1 MTSLANIVE
10 SLRVSLTRAISS
22 HLLYFFPDLLQNKT
36 DLSQTNR
43 QSSTLSHSSTL
54 QSLAETFRNFFFG
67 HDLGSRFFF
76 RLQRNQMKTTKLSF
90 KMRPKSTWLSF
101 FFFCVLLHIMI
112 RASNG
117 DFDGDGSSS
126 SPRSRSESWL
136 RWKRWL
142 PWVFASAA
150 AAALYCWSTF
160 TEDFYNCG
168 GGSEAIL
175 L

>member
-1 MTSLANIVE
+1 
-10 SLRVSLTRAISS
+10 
-22 HLLYFFPDLLQNKT
+22 
-36 DLSQTNR
+36 
-43 QSSTLSHSSTL
+43 
-54 QSLAETFRNFFFG
+54 
-67 HDLGSRFFF
+67 
-76 RLQRNQMKTTKLSF
+76 MKTTKLSF
-90 KMRPKSTWLSF
+90 KMRPKSTWLSFF

-175 L
+175 LWRHSQPSWSAYCRARESERESSYAFGRALSHVSGTSPPPPPPPSKQQWPPTSSPF